1 MKSQSDHEGFIKYR
15 AEGLSIEASAAKVGI
30 SKRTGIKWEQKHSDI
45 IEGLKEQGI
54 NAVAEQFRV
63 SREKRL
69 ARLGSFLDRLDS
81 ELEKRELTNVT
92 TGALV
97 GMKLRTMEVISG
109 LMDSKRVE
117 LGGAVQL
124 NSSEE
129 KYRLILMQC
138 GLKDE

>member
-1 MKSQSDHEGFIKYR
+1 MKTQADHEGFIKYR
-15 AEGLSIEASAAKVGI
+15 AEGLSIEASALKVGI
-30 SKRTGIKWEQKHSDI
+30 SKRTGLKWERKHADI

-69 ARLGSFLDRLDS
+69 ARLGSFLDRIDG
-81 ELEKRELTNVT
+81 ELETRELTNVT

-109 LMDSKRVE
+109 ILDSRRVE

-124 NSSEE
+124 NSTQEI
-129 KYRLILMQC
+129 YRAILIQC
-138 GLKDE
+138 GLKEE